1 MDYSE
6 MIANGNGI
14 YTGKKQILAP
24 SKLIKSVGSALGA
37 DEIDSECRTNED
49 DSEHLSATAH

>member
-1 MDYSE
+1 MDDGE
-6 MIANGNGI
+6 LL
-14 YTGKKQILAP
+14 TGAQKPAGT
-24 SKLIKSVGSALGA
+24 KLGQAMVKAIKSAGSALGA